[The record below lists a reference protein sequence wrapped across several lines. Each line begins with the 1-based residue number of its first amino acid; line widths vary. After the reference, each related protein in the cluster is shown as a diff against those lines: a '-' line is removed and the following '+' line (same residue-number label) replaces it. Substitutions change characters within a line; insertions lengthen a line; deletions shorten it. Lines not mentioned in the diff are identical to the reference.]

1 MGEDHAG
8 GSRASHDRDEEIR
21 QGEERLRWRRYR
33 ARRLWALG
41 RERDGEKG
49 KELGCRLERER
60 FQGERGFSFKSLS
73 ILFSNFFVNWFKII
87 QTNLNF

>member
-1 MGEDHAG
+1 VGLGPRE
-8 GSRASHDRDEEIR
+8 
-21 QGEERLRWRRYR
+21 RWR
-33 ARRLWALG
+33 
-41 RERDGEKG
+41 EGEG
-49 KELGCRLERER
+49 VGLPVRERER

>member
-49 KELGCRLERER
+49 KELGRRLEREV
-60 FQGERGFSFKSLS
+60 QGEMGCQVWVFKPFFFSP
-73 ILFSNFFVNWFKII
+73 LFQN
-87 QTNLNF
+87 